1 MATTIDEAYRNG
13 RVVLDVTMSSDKVT
27 RIDEMNGHQGDNG
40 RIVKFVMVGQ
50 QGHPFNMENR
60 SLDLVGVDSAGKT
73 KISGNTM
80 TMINPSLGTLDFTI
94 PGAFYQRVGDYDRA
108 YFRIKDNNDQVI
120 STINVMFSV
129 IQGVGYLTQGDSQI
143 YDGNVD
149 NQLAQIEQK
158 VASFTSQLQNMLS
171 GTTDAAKIARQSLN
185 AVLSSIQTNQV
196 ATLGGNNT
204 FTGQNT
210 FHGTTQIDKL
220 SGNALQPAYDYAN
233 NAINAAKASL
243 ADDESGKQYDFKA
256 WGVNGCRAH
265 DDVKCTLIKFN
276 KYVGYC
282 KLEGTFDFPPM
293 KPYEGLEVIN
303 VDKAAM
309 NGGIYAF
316 PRLTAQ
322 NENNVL
328 MFDYNTGDSGQIW
341 MHHQSNSYDATKPD
355 PEYIQIGWF
364 CSWR

>member
-1 MATTIDEAYRNG
+1 MAETIDEAYRNG
-13 RVVLDVTMSSDKVT
+13 RVVLDVTMSSDKVI

-40 RIVKFVMVGQ
+40 RVVKFVMIGQ
-50 QGHPFNMENR
+50 QGRPFNMQNR

-80 TMINPSLGTLDFTI
+80 NIISPSLGKLDFTI

-129 IQGVGYLTQGDSQI
+129 IQGVGYMTQGDSQI
-143 YDGNVD
+143 FDGNVE
-149 NQLAQIEQK
+149 NNMARIEQK
-158 VASFTSQLQNMLS
+158 VANFTKELYGMLD
-171 GTTDAAKIARQSLN
+171 GTNSAAKIARESLN
-185 AVLSSIQTNQV
+185 AVLSSIQANQV
-196 ATLGGNNT
+196 ATKGGNNV

-243 ADDESGKQYDFKA
+243 ADNESGKQYEYKA

-265 DDVKCTLIKFN
+265 NDVRCTLIKFN

-282 KLEGTFDFPPM
+282 KLEGTFDFPAM
-293 KPYEGLEVIN
+293 KPYESREVIN
-303 VDKAAM
+303 VDQAAM

-316 PRLTAQ
+316 PRLTPQ

-328 MFDYNTGDSGQIW
+328 MFEYNTGDSGHIW

-355 PEYIQIGWF
+355 SEYIQIGWF

>member
-1 MATTIDEAYRNG
+1 MGEIQEAYRNG
-13 RVVLDVTMSSDKVT
+13 RVVLDTTMQSDMCT

-40 RIVKFVMVGQ
+40 RVVKFVMVGQ
-50 QGHPFNMENR
+50 QGKPYDMTGKT
-60 SLDLVGVDSAGKT
+60 LDLVGVDSAGKT

-80 TMINPSLGTLDFTI
+80 TMVNPSLGTLDFTI

-108 YFRIKDNNDQVI
+108 YFRIKDGNDQVI
-120 STINVMFSV
+120 STINVAFSV

-158 VASFTSQLQNMLS
+158 VATFTSQLQGMLS
-171 GTTDAAKIARQSLN
+171 GTTDAAKIARESLN
-185 AVLSSIQTNQV
+185 AVLDSIKANEV

-210 FHGTTQIDKL
+210 FHGNTQIDQL
-220 SGNALQPAYDYAN
+220 NSGALQPAYDYAN
-233 NAINAAKASL
+233 SLVNAAKASL
-243 ADDESGKQYDFKA
+243 ADAESGKRYQYKA
-256 WGVNGCRAH
+256 WGVNGCTAH
-265 DDVKCTLIKFN
+265 SDVSCTLIKFN

-293 KPYEGLEVIN
+293 KPYEDQEVIN
-303 VDKAAM
+303 VDKEAM

-316 PRLTAQ
+316 PRLTPQ

-328 MFDYNTGDSGQIW
+328 MFSYNGGDSGQIW

-355 PEYIQIGWF
+355 SEFIQIGWF

>member
-40 RIVKFVMVGQ
+40 RVVKFVMVGQ
-50 QGHPFNMENR
+50 QGRPFNMQNKT
-60 SLDLVGVDSAGKT
+60 LDLVGVDSAGKT

-80 TMINPSLGTLDFTI
+80 TMVNPSLGTLDFTI

-171 GTTDAAKIARQSLN
+171 GTTDAAK
-185 AVLSSIQTNQV
+185 
-196 ATLGGNNT
+196 
-204 FTGQNT
+204 
-210 FHGTTQIDKL
+210 
-220 SGNALQPAYDYAN
+220 
-233 NAINAAKASL
+233 ASL
-243 ADDESGKQYDFKA
+243 ADGESGKQYDFKA

-293 KPYEGLEVIN
+293 KPYEGMEVIN

>member
-50 QGHPFNMENR
+50 QGRPFNMENR

-158 VASFTSQLQNMLS
+158 VSSFTSQLQNMLS

-220 SGNALQPAYDYAN
+220 NGNALQPAYDYAN

-293 KPYEGLEVIN
+293 KPYEEMEVIN

-322 NENNVL
+322 SESNVL
-328 MFDYNTGDSGQIW
+328 MFDYNAGNSGQIW
-341 MHHQSNSYDATKPD
+341 MHHQSNSYGATKPD